1 MTIRQLIHDGPAKAN
16 ELFAKLAETGD
27 GAVKTR
33 ERLLAEL
40 QAELELLAGLEER
53 HLLPVLRKHPGT
65 KDLVADIRADN
76 KQVRALLAELEGVPK
91 QGETFPAK
99 LAELRGVFQR
109 HVRDEKREL
118 LPAVAKAL
126 SEEEKQALV
135 ERVEA
140 GKAEAEAARREEA
153 ERQRAEAKRERERAE
168 AEEAKRQ
175 EAERR
180 QAEQRQAEA
189 ARQEEAEQRR
199 VEAERQEAE
208 ATECRA
214 QHAAERQ
221 AAEAAEPGA
230 REAAAAAARLAEVAA
245 ESGLRLVEAGSGA
258 AQAGAE
264 AAAQG
269 AREGLD
275 LVADA
280 AQRTAK
286 ATSDEIRQHQGT
298 ASAAV
303 EAEGEL
309 TGLWLELTREQ
320 VARNVALL
328 GRLAATRDWRE
339 ALEVQQAFLR
349 ESLDRANRLHGRYLE
364 LVWGALA
371 SAGRGD
377 QSDKAA

>member
-40 QAELELLAGLEER
+40 KAELELLAGLEEQ
-53 HLLPVLRKHPGT
+53 HLLPVLKKHQET
-65 KDLVADIRADN
+65 KDLVADARAGN
-76 KQVRALLAELEGVPK
+76 KQVRALLAELEGMPK
-91 QGETFPAK
+91 QGEAFAGK
-99 LAELRGVFQR
+99 LGELRGVFQR

-126 SEEEKQALV
+126 SEEEKQAVV

-153 ERQRAEAKRERERAE
+153 ERQRAEAKRERERVE

-175 EAERR
+175 EGERASR
-180 QAEQRQAEA
+180 A
-189 ARQEEAEQRR
+189 AAGRGGAPGGGSG
-199 VEAERQEAE
+199 
-208 ATECRA
+208 RA
-214 QHAAERQ
+214 
-221 AAEAAEPGA
+221 PGA
-230 REAAAAAARLAEVAA
+230 ASSRAAGGRSRRAWRAR
-245 ESGLRLVEAGSGA
+245 GSGGSGPLGRGGGGERA
-258 AQAGAE
+258 APGRGGQRCVAEAGAE
-264 AAAQG
+264 AAARG
-269 AREGLD
+269 ARESLD

-280 AQRTAK
+280 AQRTAA
-286 ATSDEIRQHQGT
+286 ATSEGIGQQQGT
-298 ASAAV
+298 ASAVV

-320 VARNVALL
+320 VARNVELL

-339 ALEVQQAFLR
+339 ALEVQQGFLR

-377 QSDKAA
+377 QGDKAA